1 MSAGDFNG
9 FDPQQGIECCTAS
22 DLRFNLD
29 GTPCDKWNK
38 SATRVFVNHF
48 LETYKQ
54 YPAHNRAV
62 RSMVQKKTAAAIKS
76 LIKSYRS
83 KSVGEAE
90 FEDSEVKRKRRERKR
105 QVGNSSIFFFPF
117 VILMP
122 FVQLFLRRLFG
133 SSCGAMPWDRKSA
146 RTHSTNNHF
155 VVGLPRNAYDPRWLR
170 ERIDIEN
177 IVQPGPDAPWAH
189 DPAIYE

>member
-122 FVQLFLRRLFG
+122 FVQLFLRRRNTACFYPALVSQLEKLDELG
-133 SSCGAMPWDRKSA
+133 VSGMSSDEESNSDGIKRFRILK
-146 RTHSTNNHF
+146 
-155 VVGLPRNAYDPRWLR
+155 PRWR
-170 ERIDIEN
+170 AE
-177 IVQPGPDAPWAH
+177 
-189 DPAIYE
+189 